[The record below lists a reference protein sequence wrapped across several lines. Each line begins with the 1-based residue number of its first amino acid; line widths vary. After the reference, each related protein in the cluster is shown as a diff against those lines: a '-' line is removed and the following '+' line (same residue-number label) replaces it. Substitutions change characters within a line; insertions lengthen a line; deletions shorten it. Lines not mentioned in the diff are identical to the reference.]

1 MPKCV
6 CCGKNIN
13 SSRSTYRLVKN
24 DDSVICDDCYFLIFG
39 EIANPTSLDDFES
52 GCNEI
57 KSIVSSQFTQEGQEY
72 IDKYIKQ
79 KRMELL
85 SNPEDEEKRKK
96 IELKKYEEK
105 RKRISEHMLTT
116 GFNFEGFKIINYK
129 RVISGETVLGTG
141 FASEF
146 SASFSDFFG
155 NSSDMFSNKLRQAKE
170 AALEKLI
177 LKSVEVGGDAII
189 GVDFDYITFTG
200 NLIGVVANGTSVLI
214 EKLPEE

>member
-1 MPKCV
+1 M
-6 CCGKNIN
+6 
-13 SSRSTYRLVKN
+13 
-24 DDSVICDDCYFLIFG
+24 
-39 EIANPTSLDDFES
+39 
-52 GCNEI
+52 
-57 KSIVSSQFTQEGQEY
+57 
-72 IDKYIKQ
+72 
-79 KRMELL
+79 
-85 SNPEDEEKRKK
+85 
-96 IELKKYEEK
+96 
-105 RKRISEHMLTT
+105 
-116 GFNFEGFKIINYK
+116 
-129 RVISGETVLGTG
+129 GTG

-177 LKSVEVGGDAII
+177 LKSVEVGGNAII